1 MRRNRPF
8 KVLKIVLMVVAA
20 SAVFGLVIQHL
31 WNWLVPAILGLHSI
45 TFWQAIGLF
54 VLSKI
59 LFGGFHRH
67 GPRGRWGR
75 HMNERWA
82 QMSPE
87 DREKFRSGM
96 RGWRG
101 CRPDREGMPA
111 SGQTSV

>member
-8 KVLKIVLMVVAA
+8 KVLKIILMVLAA
-20 SAVFGLVIQHL
+20 SAVFGFVIQHL
-31 WNWLVPAILGLHSI
+31 WNWLVPAIMGFHSI

-75 HMNERWA
+75 QMNERWA

-101 CRPDREGMPA
+101 CRPGREGMSA